1 MLLAET
7 LRSSTLRLALIS
19 ILVFGAAVIGLFGYV
34 YFSAASY
41 VRILSDRDIA
51 AEVAVLQKAKGGRD
65 GLVVAVRSGE
75 RRVGKEC

>member
-19 ILVFGAAVIGLFGYV
+19 ILVFGAAVIGLFSYV
-34 YFSAASY
+34 YFSAAGY

-51 AEVAVLQKAKGGRD
+51 TEVAVLHFRRAIQQ
-65 GLVVAVRSGE
+65 VA
-75 RRVGKEC
+75 C